1 MVNPIFSKMQRFL
14 TRKQPH
20 YLNVKPTIWFVYIYN
35 IYINTYDDCTLYAN
49 RTNILHVSIYQ
60 NFISK
65 GYFMRMNIYNSFSCL
80 TCIKRYHNILP
91 KVNQIS
97 ENSLLLDSEMGSKYP
112 VTYLNINIYFYI
124 ENILFFWCMLKG
136 VICRYVLV
144 NGIII
149 LILLLIFVSYYLK
162 G

>member
-20 YLNVKPTIWFVYIYN
+20 YLNVKSTIWFVYIYN
-35 IYINTYDDCTLYAN
+35 IYIYQWDDCTLYAN

-97 ENSLLLDSEMGSKYP
+97 KNPLLLDSEMGSKYP
-112 VTYLNINIYFYI
+112 VTYLNINTYLYI
-124 ENILFFWCMLKG
+124 ENISFVWCMRG
-136 VICRYVLV
+136 VCWKMYWVDTF

-149 LILLLIFVSYYLK
+149 LIVLLIFVS
-162 G
+162 